1 MSLKRWAVR
10 RDRNEQE
17 LVPVARKLGWWLID
31 LDEPC
36 DFVGWLA
43 GQWHLVEIKRPE
55 MAGKAR
61 EYTPAQK
68 EFRAKAQELGAR
80 LLTWRTADDVIRD
93 SQALRKVCPTDG
105 RIDR

>member
-17 LVPVARKLGWWLID
+17 LLPVARKLGWWLID

-36 DFVGWLA
+36 DFVGWHAAHAWNLI
-43 GQWHLVEIKRPE
+43 EIKRPE

-61 EYTPAQK
+61 EYTPAQL
-68 EFRAKAQELGAR
+68 EFRAKAQQLGAR

-93 SQALRKVCPTDG
+93 SRQMPIAPISGK
-105 RIDR
+105 